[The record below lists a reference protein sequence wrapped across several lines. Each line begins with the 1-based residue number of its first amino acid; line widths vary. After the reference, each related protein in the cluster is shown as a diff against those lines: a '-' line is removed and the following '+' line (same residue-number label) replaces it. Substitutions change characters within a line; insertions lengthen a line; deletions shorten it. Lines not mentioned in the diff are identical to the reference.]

1 MKKIKIFLLSIIGGL
16 GVVAKTCLPEHKAI
30 INAERSAVIS
40 AERNA
45 AISAERNAGISA
57 ERSAGISAERSAAK
71 NIEKEIKPTK
81 DLESKLKKLE
91 IIKDFSDIMPL
102 DALKEIFDENDFK
115 KITNKE
121 VLKNENMPI
130 LRKILQKSLNS
141 NINFTN
147 PEIKDIITDD
157 GKSKYHLS
165 EGNLSKIKIYFSKT
179 YADYYYSILLK
190 INSCNKNLITILT
203 EYRKERGLE
212 ESGPLN
218 KELRKCEKQ
227 AN

>member
-40 AERNA
+40 AERSA
-45 AISAERNAGISA
+45 VISAERNAGISA

-81 DLESKLKKLE
+81 DLESKLEK
-91 IIKDFSDIMPL
+91 IIDIIDIIPL
-102 DALKEIFDENDFK
+102 DDLKEKFDENNFK
-115 KITNKE
+115 KITYKE

-130 LRKILQKSLNS
+130 LRKILQKSLDS

-147 PEIKDIITDD
+147 TEIKDIITEESR
-157 GKSKYHLS
+157 SKYRLS
-165 EGNLSKIKIYFSKT
+165 KRTLSKIKLYFSKT

-203 EYRKERGLE
+203 EYRKERGFE
-212 ESGPLN
+212 ESGHLN
-218 KELRKCEKQ
+218 KELRKCEGQ